1 MPPSG
6 STGRTLGELAERDR
20 GHAEDGDGNQEE
32 DDCGTTNAL
41 PQEGEEV
48 HGEILLVRVLMG

>member
-6 STGRTLGELAERDR
+6 STGRTLGELASGDR
-20 GHAEDGDGNQEE
+20 GHAEEGDGNQEE
-32 DDCGTTNAL
+32 DDCGTTDAL

-48 HGEILLVRVLMG
+48 HGEFLLFGS